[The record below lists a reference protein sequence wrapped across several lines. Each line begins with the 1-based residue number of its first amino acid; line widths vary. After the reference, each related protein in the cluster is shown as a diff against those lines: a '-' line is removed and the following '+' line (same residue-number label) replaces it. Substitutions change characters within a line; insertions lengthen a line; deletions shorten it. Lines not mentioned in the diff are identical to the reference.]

1 MMAGRP
7 PTLEGQRTEIL
18 MEIQAL
24 NEESARNSIR
34 GARLARQLNELLAVS
49 GGNHIAVAG

>member
-24 NEESARNSIR
+24 NEENARNSIK
-34 GARLARQLNELLAVS
+34 GARLARQLNELLCASTQTSVVRS
-49 GGNHIAVAG
+49 A